1 MNKTARPFVILLV
14 EDEKT
19 DAYLVKWA
27 LEENRF
33 KFDLR
38 QVFDGYEALAYLRR
52 LAPQFAD
59 APRPDLILLDL
70 NMPCMG
76 GMECLAAIKQDKS
89 LGDIPVVM
97 LSTSYAE
104 SDVFASRDLGA
115 ADYFSKPMDIHQ
127 LVETIRILGERWI
140 SPGVAAREKPHTTLQ
155 HTVELLEA
163 LPALPKIARE
173 ILSIKLTTDK
183 GDELLLKLVKK
194 DPAILAKIIGLANS
208 PLFGTSRII
217 MTADDAATVLGINR
231 IKMVALSFAMISS
244 MKRKPSGLLDVTH
257 LWRHSMVVAL
267 ALDEL
272 SKAMPPKRRPT
283 EEEIYLAGLLHDI
296 GFLVLEYIDP
306 DISDRFHAAR
316 IATGAGRPVI
326 ELEAELLEM
335 NHCELGALLAE
346 HWNLPEAIVAVL
358 RNHHSDGV
366 APDAVGQPLIAMTSL
381 VEKLLPPFD
390 MSEHIPSG
398 IDAGEWLALGIAAD
412 RVDEVEAT
420 MREHAKEV
428 VSASA

>member
-1 MNKTARPFVILLV
+1 MNTATRPFVILLV

-33 KFDLR
+33 NVDVH
-38 QVFDGYEALAYLRR
+38 QAFDGYEALAYLRR
-52 LAPQFAD
+52 FGSLYRD

-76 GMECLAAIKQDKS
+76 GLECLAAIKQDAS
-89 LGDIPVVM
+89 LSDIPVVI
-97 LSTSYAE
+97 LSTSHAE
-104 SDVFASRDLGA
+104 GDVFASRDLGA
-115 ADYFSKPMDIHQ
+115 ADYFSKPMDIHK
-127 LVETIRILGERWI
+127 LAKTIRVLGERWI
-140 SPGVAAREKPHTTLQ
+140 SPGVAAREKPPATLQ
-155 HTVELLEA
+155 HTVELLES

-173 ILSIKLTTDK
+173 ILSIKLSTDK
-183 GDELLLKLVKK
+183 GSDLLLKLVKK

-208 PLFGTSRII
+208 PLFGTSRKIE
-217 MTADDAATVLGINR
+217 TVDGAATVLGVNR

-244 MKRKPSGLLDVTH
+244 MRRKSSGLLNVTE
-257 LWRHSMVVAL
+257 LWQRSMVVAL
-267 ALDEL
+267 AMDAL
-272 SKAMPPKRRPT
+272 SKAMPPERRPP

-296 GFLVLEYIDP
+296 GFLVLEYVDP
-306 DISDRFHAAR
+306 DLSDRFHAAR
-316 IATGAGRPVI
+316 IGADAGRPVT

-346 HWNLPEAIVAVL
+346 HWNLPEAIIAVM
-358 RNHHSDGV
+358 RDHHSDGV
-366 APDAVGQPLIAMTSL
+366 APDAVGQPLIAMTNL

-412 RVDEVEAT
+412 RVDEVEAA
-420 MREHAKEV
+420 MRKHAKEA
-428 VSASA
+428 VSAPD